1 MPITAIVNLNQGTTV
16 QLSNPKTVAVVSPI
30 TTGAGVS
37 SLSQLTDVDTS
48 SPDNNEVLVYDATTN
63 KYVIKTIPVLQGGTF

>member
-30 TTGAGVS
+30 ATGAGVS

>member
-16 QLSNPKTVAVVSPI
+16 QLSNPKTVAVVSPVAA
-30 TTGAGVS
+30 GGGVS

-48 SPDNNEVLVYDATTN
+48 NPDNNEVLVYDAATN